1 MVFCVKGLYAKSPP
15 IVRVASVVHFHW
27 THICSLPNL
36 GLVDSSEWTTRICM
50 SVILSCGLFLSV
62 MLPSTLKILRVD
74 QGFHH
79 LLGLGVFSTRS
90 KLVGYEKGPWDNP
103 SWIH

>member
-36 GLVDSSEWTTRICM
+36 GLVDSSEWTKRICM
-50 SVILSCGLFLSV
+50 SVILSCDSFQNQFDLCASAD
-62 MLPSTLKILRVD
+62 SSCAK
-74 QGFHH
+74 H
-79 LLGLGVFSTRS
+79 GVFLAMPIMVCSS
-90 KLVGYEKGPWDNP
+90 
-103 SWIH
+103 S

>member
-36 GLVDSSEWTTRICM
+36 GLVDSSEWTKKDLHECDPFLRLISE
-50 SVILSCGLFLSV
+50 SV
-62 MLPSTLKILRVD
+62 
-74 QGFHH
+74 
-79 LLGLGVFSTRS
+79 
-90 KLVGYEKGPWDNP
+90 
-103 SWIH
+103 